1 MVKQGRRST
10 KERLSLPLVKEDPN
24 EDDELGSKFMDSD
37 PDFDVICTM
46 VSILPAE
53 YDMVS
58 EVNDL
63 EEEFDPKLMEEYK
76 SMCYFVTNDG
86 SESNRK
92 AIFEQP
98 DDSMKSHLKPLFIR
112 AKVDEIGINKVLV
125 DGGVCWNKGC
135 FTKSPIEF

>member
-98 DDSMKSHLKPLFIR
+98 DD
-112 AKVDEIGINKVLV
+112 
-125 DGGVCWNKGC
+125 
-135 FTKSPIEF
+135 